1 MDATITGNLHWPDET
16 DLFTPEPDRALNFW
30 FARDADALSGELGA
44 EPFLIVLRETSE
56 SARPVTPLPVDTGAI
71 PNDHLE
77 YAITWFG
84 LAAVWAGM
92 TLFWIVRIA
101 RGKG

>member
-1 MDATITGNLHWPDET
+1 MS
-16 DLFTPEPDRALNFW
+16 R
-30 FARDADALSGELGA
+30 RLGA
-44 EPFLIVLRETSE
+44 QPFLIVLRETSE
-56 SARPVTPLPVDTGAI
+56 TDPPVTPAPIDTSAI
-71 PNDHLE
+71 PNNHLE

-84 LAAVWAGM
+84 LVIVRVAM